1 MISEC
6 LVKKFLRV
14 KQMTVVKKV
23 IAFAKN
29 PGLFPKKKNHIWML
43 TPTVIPIEGF

>member
-1 MISEC
+1 MISEY

-29 PGLFPKKKNHIWML
+29 PGLFPPKKNIWML

>member
-29 PGLFPKKKNHIWML
+29 PGLFPQKNIYGCSHQL
-43 TPTVIPIEGF
+43 

>member
-29 PGLFPKKKNHIWML
+29 PGLFPKKNIYGCSHQL
-43 TPTVIPIEGF
+43 